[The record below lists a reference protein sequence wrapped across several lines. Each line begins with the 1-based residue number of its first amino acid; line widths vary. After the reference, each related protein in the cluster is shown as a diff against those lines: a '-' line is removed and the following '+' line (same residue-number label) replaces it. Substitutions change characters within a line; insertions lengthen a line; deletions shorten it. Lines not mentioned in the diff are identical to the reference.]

1 MLAES
6 IEPYVPGLRDVAGT
20 LASVSIGYR
29 RSRWLCAG
37 SALLAGVL
45 TGLAWQPY
53 GLWWLLIVGPPAFTL
68 LVRSATMD
76 VDATSPD
83 TTGKPRRRAFA
94 LGYLYGLGLLGIS
107 INWVHVLG
115 IWVAVLLIAF
125 EALFFGLLG
134 LTLYL
139 TSPLRWWPLAAALC
153 WSLIEFS
160 YARVPLGGF
169 GWVRLAYAVVD
180 TPLAGFLPL
189 IGVAGVSF
197 LVALLT
203 QLIAYAVT
211 IFVNRR
217 PTPRQTARK
226 LLPYGVGV
234 AALVLLGV
242 ALPLMPLSTSQSLRT
257 MQVGIV
263 QGNVP
268 GKGIEA
274 LGRMRS
280 VTNNHLSETINL
292 MVRARLGQ
300 VPMPDFI
307 LWPENST
314 DIDPRAD
321 PVTER
326 TVQAAAT
333 IADRPI
339 LVGAVMNGPGPDER
353 QTAALW
359 WDPGAGVMDR
369 YNKQNL
375 VPFGEWIPFRNQLL
389 PLVPILAQVG
399 AQSVPGTTPG
409 VLKVTVDGQPI
420 KVGVIICFE
429 LAYDSTV
436 YATVTNGAQL
446 LTVQSNNA
454 TYGGTGQIEQQFAI
468 TRARAMETR
477 REIAVA
483 TTNSVSGFIDRDGT
497 IVHRTDEFTA
507 SSMVVSMPLRSGLTP
522 AVVAAPWI
530 DRGLALAAVLACFL
544 GLLTRLGLSTRAR
557 QARLNETAIPVRQ
570 DEPAATVVDPEA
582 VPQ

>member
-1 MLAES
+1 MS
-6 IEPYVPGLRDVAGT
+6 IAPRH
-20 LASVSIGYR
+20 
-29 RSRWLCAG
+29 SRWLRAG
-37 SALLAGVL
+37 IAVLAGVL
-45 TGLAWQPY
+45 TGLAWEPY
-53 GLWWLLIVGPPAFTL
+53 GLWWLLIIGLPALTI
-68 LVRSATMD
+68 LVRSVTNPHTAGAGT
-76 VDATSPD
+76 
-83 TTGKPRRRAFA
+83 KPRRGAFA

-107 INWVHVLG
+107 INWVYVLG

-139 TSPLRWWPLAAALC
+139 TSSLRWWPLAAALC
-153 WSLIEFS
+153 WSLIEFT
-160 YARVPLGGF
+160 YARVPFGGF

-197 LVALLT
+197 LVAALAQFVAHAVLL
-203 QLIAYAVT
+203 LA
-211 IFVNRR
+211 NRR
-217 PTPRQTARK
+217 SDLRRAVRRT
-226 LLPYGVGV
+226 LPYGVV
-234 AALVLLGV
+234 AAAIVLIGL
-242 ALPLMPLSTSQSLRT
+242 ALPWVPLTPAHSSRT

-280 VTNNHLSETINL
+280 VTNNHLSETIDL

-300 VPMPDFI
+300 VPMPDVI

-353 QTAALW
+353 QTAALF
-359 WDPGAGVMDR
+359 WDPRVGVMDR

-375 VPFGEWIPFRNQLL
+375 VPFGEWIPFRDQLL
-389 PLVPILAQVG
+389 PLVPVLAKVG
-399 AQSVPGTTPG
+399 AQSVAGTTPG
-409 VLKVTVDGQPI
+409 VLKVAVDGQPV

-436 YATVTNGAQL
+436 YATLTDGAQL

-454 TYGGTGQIEQQFAI
+454 TYGGTGQIDQQFAI

-483 TTNSVSGFIDRDGT
+483 TTNSVSGFIDRDGSV
-497 IVHRTDEFTA
+497 VHRTDEFTA
-507 SSMVVSMPLRSGLTP
+507 ASMVVPMPLRTGLTP
-522 AVVAAPWI
+522 AVVVAPWL
-530 DRGLALAAVLACFL
+530 DRGLALAAVLACIL
-544 GLLTRLGLSTRAR
+544 GFAQQLRRSLRTGNLA
-557 QARLNETAIPVRQ
+557 PVRQ
-570 DEPAATVVDPEA
+570 DGHPATVVDSEA
-582 VPQ
+582 VRK

>member
-1 MLAES
+1 MS
-6 IEPYVPGLRDVAGT
+6 IA
-20 LASVSIGYR
+20 YR
-29 RSRWLCAG
+29 PSRWLRAG
-37 SALLAGVL
+37 LAVLAGVL

-53 GLWWLLIVGPPAFTL
+53 GFWWLLVISLPAFTL
-68 LVRSATMD
+68 LVRDGTDMT
-76 VDATSPD
+76 VGT
-83 TTGKPRRRAFA
+83 PRRRAFA
-94 LGYLYGLGLLGIS
+94 LGYLYGLGLLSIS
-107 INWVHVLG
+107 INWIHVLG

-153 WSLIEFS
+153 WSLIEFLYS
-160 YARVPLGGF
+160 RMPFGGF
-169 GWVRLAYAVVD
+169 GWVRLAYTVVD

-197 LVALLT
+197 LVALLA

-211 IFVNRR
+211 ILRNRR
-217 PTPRQTARK
+217 PSPEPASPEPASHRQVART
-226 LLPYGVGV
+226 LLPYG
-234 AALVLLGV
+234 AATAAILLLGTV
-242 ALPLMPLSTSQSLRT
+242 LPFIPLTPAQSPQDSRT
-257 MQVGIV
+257 LQVGIV

-300 VPMPDFI
+300 TPMPDFI

-314 DIDPRAD
+314 DIDPRVD

-333 IADRPI
+333 IAGRPI
-339 LVGAVMNGPGPDER
+339 LVGAVMEGPGPDER
-353 QTAALW
+353 QTSALW
-359 WDPGAGVMDR
+359 WDPAAGVLAR

-375 VPFGEWIPFRNQLL
+375 VPFGEWIPFRAQLL
-389 PLVPILAQVG
+389 PLVPVLKMVG
-399 AQSVPGTTPG
+399 PQSVPGTTPG
-409 VLKVTVDGQPI
+409 VLTVPLDGRTVKI
-420 KVGVIICFE
+420 GDVMCFE

-436 YATVTNGAQL
+436 YSTVTNGAQL
-446 LTVQSNNA
+446 LAVQSNNA

-497 IVHRTDEFTA
+497 VVHRTDEFTA
-507 SSMVVSMPLRSGLTP
+507 ASMVVPMPLRNGLTP

-544 GLLTRLGLSTRAR
+544 GPITRLGLITRAR
-557 QARLNETAIPVRQ
+557 RDRLSEAVIPVRQ
-570 DEPAATVVDPEA
+570 DESSPTVVDPEA
-582 VPQ
+582 VRR

>member
-1 MLAES
+1 MS
-6 IEPYVPGLRDVAGT
+6 FDAGY
-20 LASVSIGYR
+20 ARSVSVGFL
-29 RSRWLCAG
+29 RSRWLRAG
-37 SALLAGVL
+37 IAVLAGVL

-53 GLWWLLIVGPPAFTL
+53 GFWWLLIVGPVAFTL
-68 LVRSATMD
+68 LVRGSTTRPRDSAGP
-76 VDATSPD
+76 ATIAA
-83 TTGKPRRRAFA
+83 PRRRAFA
-94 LGYLYGLGLLGIS
+94 LGYLYGLGLLGVS
-107 INWVHVLG
+107 INWVYVLG

-153 WSLIEFS
+153 WSLMEFT
-160 YARVPLGGF
+160 YARVPFGGF

-211 IFVNRR
+211 MVANHRSS
-217 PTPRQTARK
+217 PRQAGRK

-234 AALVLLGV
+234 VALILLGV
-242 ALPLMPLSTSQSLRT
+242 ALPWVPLSTSQSPAT

-280 VTNNHLSETINL
+280 VTNNHLSETVNL
-292 MVRARLGQ
+292 MVRARLGL

-339 LVGAVMNGPGPDER
+339 LVGAVMDGPGPDER

-359 WDPGAGVMDR
+359 WDPRAGVMDR

-375 VPFGEWIPFRNQLL
+375 VPFGEWIPFRNELL
-389 PLVPILAQVG
+389 PLVPILAKVG

-409 VLKVTVDGQPI
+409 VLKVAADGQPV

-436 YATVTNGAQL
+436 YATVANGAQL

-454 TYGGTGQIEQQFAI
+454 TYSGTGQIDQQFAI
-468 TRARAMETR
+468 TRVRAMETR

-507 SSMVVSMPLRSGLTP
+507 SSMVVPMPLRSGVTP
-522 AVVAAPWI
+522 AVVVAPWL

-544 GLLTRLGLSTRAR
+544 GLLTQLGLSVQARRAR
-557 QARLNETAIPVRQ
+557 LDEAAIPVRQ
-570 DEPAATVVDPEA
+570 DERAATVVDPEA
-582 VPQ
+582 VQQ

>member
-1 MLAES
+1 MFIA
-6 IEPYVPGLRDVAGT
+6 
-20 LASVSIGYR
+20 YR
-29 RSRWLCAG
+29 HSRWLRAG
-37 SALLAGVL
+37 LALLAGVL

-53 GLWWLLIVGPPAFTL
+53 GLWWLLIITLPAFTL
-68 LVRSATMD
+68 LVRAG
-76 VDATSPD
+76 TSTPTPISID
-83 TTGKPRRRAFA
+83 SSSTSKPRRRAFA
-94 LGYLYGLGLLGIS
+94 LGYLYGLGLLAIS
-107 INWVHVLG
+107 INWIHVLG

-153 WSLIEFS
+153 WSLIEFLYS
-160 YARVPLGGF
+160 RMPFGGF
-169 GWVRLAYAVVD
+169 GWVRLAYTVVD

-197 LVALLT
+197 LVALLA
-203 QLIAYAVT
+203 QLIAYVIT
-211 IFVNRR
+211 ILRNRR
-217 PTPRQTARK
+217 SSPRQSSPRHVVRT
-226 LLPYGVGV
+226 LLPYGV
-234 AALVLLGV
+234 AAAVLLLLGT
-242 ALPLMPLSTSQSLRT
+242 ALPFIPLTPAPSPEESRT
-257 MQVGIV
+257 LQVGIV

-292 MVRARLGQ
+292 MVKARLGQ
-300 VPMPDFI
+300 TPMPDFI

-314 DIDPRAD
+314 DIDPRID

-326 TVQAAAT
+326 TVQAAAM
-333 IADRPI
+333 IAGRPI
-339 LVGAVMNGPGPDER
+339 LVGAVMEGPGPDER
-353 QTAALW
+353 QTSALW
-359 WDPGAGVMDR
+359 WDPVAGVLAR

-375 VPFGEWIPFRNQLL
+375 VPFGEWIPFRAQLL
-389 PLVPILAQVG
+389 PLVPVLKAVG
-399 AQSVPGTTPG
+399 PQSVPGTTPG
-409 VLKVTVDGQPI
+409 VLTVPLDGRTVKI
-420 KVGVIICFE
+420 GDVMCFE

-436 YATVTNGAQL
+436 YSTVTNGAQL

-507 SSMVVSMPLRSGLTP
+507 ASMVVPMPLRTGLTP
-522 AVVAAPWI
+522 AVIAAPWI
-530 DRGLALAAVLACFL
+530 DRGLALAAVLACLL
-544 GLLTRLGLSTRAR
+544 GAVTGLGLSTRAR
-557 QARLNETAIPVRQ
+557 PGRLPGAAIPVRQ
-570 DEPAATVVDPEA
+570 DEPSPTVVDPEA
-582 VPQ
+582 VRR